1 MKVFLTST
9 KVVLDNMVEIKNSQV
24 LVLKLVLFDFFLN
37 ADVFQTKHRRKCLIL
52 NLFRRTALLQQQGAS
67 LLVCIDLPRVL

>member
-9 KVVLDNMVEIKNSQV
+9 KWFVDNIVEIKNSQV

-37 ADVFQTKHRRKCLIL
+37 ADVFERNHRRKRLIL